1 LLLKIHMRKDVII
14 GVFLFIGL
22 SSFIRYHQEEL
33 PVNTNFKKGEYLEY
47 KASYGIF
54 TVGKG
59 SWQIQN
65 SSIEIHDR
73 PNYQVDV
80 HGGTSG
86 FIGFLAP
93 VKDHWKSYIDTTT
106 LVTHLALRDLVEGKY
121 KKIDITEFHFKDS
134 LIKVKDMNFETN
146 TFKEAEEYEMG
157 DVTRGMISGFMYLRT
172 LDMSNLVIGD
182 TISFKAFLDDTFY
195 DFQVICHGREVVKT
209 RAGSFK
215 SIVFRP
221 VMPENSIFDGEDAV
235 LAWISDDENKIP
247 LKVEAEMFIGHAGI
261 ELTSFRGLRNKPAL
275 VDD

>member
-1 LLLKIHMRKDVII
+1 MRKDVII
-14 GVFLFIGL
+14 AVFLLIVL
-22 SSFIRYHQEEL
+22 SSFIQYNQEDIL
-33 PVNTNFKKGEYLEY
+33 VNRNFKKGEYLEY

-59 SWQIQN
+59 TWQIQN
-65 SSIEIHDR
+65 NSIEIHDR

-93 VKDHWKSYIDTTT
+93 VKDHWKSYIDTAT
-106 LVTHLALRDLVEGKY
+106 LVTHLALRDLEEGRY
-121 KKIDITEFHFKDS
+121 KKIDITEFHHGDS
-134 LIKVKDMNFETN
+134 LIEVKDMDFETN
-146 TFKEAEEYEMG
+146 TFKESEKYEMG

-172 LDMSNLVIGD
+172 LDLTKLVVGD

-195 DFQVICHGREVVKT
+195 DFQVICHGREVISTK
-209 RAGSFK
+209 AGLFK

-221 VMPENSIFDGEDAV
+221 VMPENSIFEGEDAV

-275 VDD
+275 IDD